1 MKRTKTLTTFFT
13 ISSNSLQKPQLSF
26 TSPNK
31 FIQKIQTLHQITS
44 NSNEFISENPKSN
57 YPSPQKSPDFITVCE
72 TLSSYS
78 NDYNKALDFFNWV
91 ETNCGF
97 KHNTETYNS
106 MIDTLG
112 KFFEFEKCWELIHT
126 MQKNPCSMPNYIT
139 FRIMFKRYVSA
150 HYVQEAI
157 DLYDKLDDFNLKD
170 ETSFCN
176 LIDALC
182 EYKHVVEAED
192 LWVNRRFR
200 VKFVSETKVYNM
212 IIRGFAKLG
221 WWSKCR
227 EFWEEMDRKGVRKDV
242 VSFSIYMDVQCK
254 CGKPYKAVQLYKE
267 MRRKRMKLDVVVYNT
282 VINAIGLSE
291 GVDFSIRM
299 LREMKDLG
307 YEPNVATYNTII
319 KLLCDNGRMKEAY
332 EMLFQMRK
340 NGCEPDVI
348 TYHCFFRCLGKPKEI
363 LGLFERMLETGVRP
377 RMDTYVLLMRK
388 FGRWGFLR
396 PVMIV
401 WDKMEKLGCSPNEA
415 AYNALIDALLQKGMV
430 DMAKK
435 YDDEMLAKGLST
447 KPRVELGTKAVNGM
461 LDDVEL

>member
-1 MKRTKTLTTFFT
+1 
-13 ISSNSLQKPQLSF
+13 
-26 TSPNK
+26 
-31 FIQKIQTLHQITS
+31 
-44 NSNEFISENPKSN
+44 
-57 YPSPQKSPDFITVCE
+57 
-72 TLSSYS
+72 
-78 NDYNKALDFFNWV
+78 
-91 ETNCGF
+91 
-97 KHNTETYNS
+97 
-106 MIDTLG
+106 
-112 KFFEFEKCWELIHT
+112 
-126 MQKNPCSMPNYIT
+126 
-139 FRIMFKRYVSA
+139 
-150 HYVQEAI
+150 
-157 DLYDKLDDFNLKD
+157 
-170 ETSFCN
+170 
-176 LIDALC
+176 
-182 EYKHVVEAED
+182 
-192 LWVNRRFR
+192 
-200 VKFVSETKVYNM
+200 
-212 IIRGFAKLG
+212 
-221 WWSKCR
+221 
-227 EFWEEMDRKGVRKDV
+227 MDRKGVRKDV